1 MGHYQALHLKIH
13 TAFLLTDQEI
23 FLWPRLLKL
32 CAMGLCLVRLFM
44 LQYTIAMM
52 QGLLLFTHLKKRT
65 YITPKFTRIKQLR
78 C

>member
-52 QGLLLFTHLKKRT
+52 
-65 YITPKFTRIKQLR
+65 
-78 C
+78 